1 MTTAGPEH
9 TTATH
14 RVTPSVR
21 RHIEE
26 LVLILLVLLSGLGVA
41 INDLSPK
48 SAFGYWMWMA
58 PTFGVISVGAAWY
71 RAARS
76 SASIPAAVWR
86 QVLHWAGVIGA
97 VYLVYL
103 LQRTGRLANEAAGD
117 AALILIGL
125 AAFLAGV
132 HSDWRLMVIGGVLA
146 ITLVGFAILEQI
158 IWFVVLPLMAIMIIA
173 VVLYA
178 RRMRHHS
185 AASTEG

>member
-132 HSDWRLMVIGGVLA
+132 HSDWRLMVLGVVLG
-146 ITLVGFAILEQI
+146 ITVVGIAVVEQI
-158 IWFVVLPLMAIMIIA
+158 IWVVVLPLMAIG
-173 VVLYA
+173 VVILLWYVRKA
-178 RRMRHHS
+178 RHHI
-185 AASTEG
+185 A

>member
-1 MTTAGPEH
+1 MTRAGPEH

-14 RVTPSVR
+14 MVTPSLR

-26 LVLILLVLLSGLGVA
+26 FVLILLVLLSGLGVA

-117 AALILIGL
+117 AALILIAL
-125 AAFLAGV
+125 ASFLSGV
-132 HSDWRLMVIGGVLA
+132 HSDWRLMVLGVVLG
-146 ITLVGFAILEQI
+146 ITVVGIAVVEQI
-158 IWFVVLPLMAIMIIA
+158 IWVLVLPLMAII
-173 VVLYA
+173 VLVLLWYV
-178 RRMRHHS
+178 RRARHHR
-185 AASTEG
+185 A